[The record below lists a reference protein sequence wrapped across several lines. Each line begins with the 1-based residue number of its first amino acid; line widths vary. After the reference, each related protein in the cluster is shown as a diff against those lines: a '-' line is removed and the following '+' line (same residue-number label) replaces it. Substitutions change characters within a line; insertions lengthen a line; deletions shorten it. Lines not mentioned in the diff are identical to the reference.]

1 MLGAVLTQIIIVGI
15 GVLVEHGCSG
25 QALRDFHRYLPAA
38 AGRCTTR
45 AGADSAEKHGRQRH
59 RQNRAALSASPR
71 RRRASAVGTTP
82 QHRSAPP
89 PWDSARAR
97 VCSTHHP
104 HTRSFTLGVN
114 TVEPACAWSLARG
127 RVCAGRSRIGTCHCR
142 RPQTSRRLWHRQS
155 LRDASRVGR
164 CVTPARPLVL
174 RATRG
179 LRAVHPPARCCQC
192 TSGRPRP
199 VSRGS
204 RCGAFF
210 FMVST
215 TARLDPFVAVPAGS
229 AFLSLAVM
237 VRPRRIL

>member
-1 MLGAVLTQIIIVGI
+1 MFWLSMDAVGRLSGISTVTSPLQQAGARPAREQTVQRNTGARDTVRTGPRF
-15 GVLVEHGCSG
+15 
-25 QALRDFHRYLPAA
+25 LRRPGA
-38 AGRCTTR
+38 AGRR
-45 AGADSAEKHGRQRH
+45 PSARH
-59 RQNRAALSASPR
+59 HSTAQLR
-71 RRRASAVGTTP
+71 
-82 QHRSAPP
+82 P
-89 PWDSARAR
+89 PWDSAKAR

-204 RCGAFF
+204 RCGPFF
-210 FMVST
+210 
-215 TARLDPFVAVPAGS
+215 
-229 AFLSLAVM
+229 
-237 VRPRRIL
+237 